1 MYSESLD
8 REDNRDGGASW
19 EGIGSVASRRDADTA
34 NPAVLPLA
42 ADSRPGYRPRPLL
55 VLPVNPKQRS
65 PVLFQNAV
73 PDLSTAREIGA
84 KLNRKLGGEVS
95 FYFWLF

>member
-8 REDNRDGGASW
+8 REDNRDGGTSW
-19 EGIGSVASRRDADTA
+19 EGIGSASRRDADTA
-34 NPAVLPLA
+34 NPAVLPLV

-55 VLPVNPKQRS
+55 MLPVNPKQRS
-65 PVLFQNAV
+65 PVLFQNTV
-73 PDLSTAREIGA
+73 LDLSTAREIDA
-84 KLNRKLGGEVS
+84 KLNRKLGGEVN